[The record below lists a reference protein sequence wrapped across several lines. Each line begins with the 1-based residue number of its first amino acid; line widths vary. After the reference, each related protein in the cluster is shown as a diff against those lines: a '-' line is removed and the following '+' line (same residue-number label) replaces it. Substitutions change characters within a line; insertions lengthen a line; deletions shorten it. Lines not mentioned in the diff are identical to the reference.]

1 MGPQAYASVPGGSVR
16 LLPASAR
23 VSRPE
28 NEGNQWIATP
38 LEAAMDAASK
48 STEVWCP
55 SQKPQRGLGMLRAIS
70 RGGSGQNKRE
80 RLMIETVAF
89 AVVSLALGIPALIG
103 ATMLGSKLN
112 LD

>member
-1 MGPQAYASVPGGSVR
+1 
-16 LLPASAR
+16 
-23 VSRPE
+23 
-28 NEGNQWIATP
+28 
-38 LEAAMDAASK
+38 
-48 STEVWCP
+48 
-55 SQKPQRGLGMLRAIS
+55 MLRPIS
-70 RGGSGQNKRE
+70 RGVSGQNKRE